1 MSSIQERKFFLQL
14 WRFMTG
20 PAIDVIQFYFEV
32 KILNNT
38 TFETF
43 LNDPNNIHQLFH
55 QYLPT
60 IPCCKCATPSL
71 ASARK
76 RGCLILQQF
85 DKLYDNSGLP
95 QPNHENM
102 TGSKIL
108 QHCLCKYSAKCSVTV
123 DELDITLFYTIVQH
137 CCPSKMNFM
146 WRKNIKDVRN
156 FLAHVA
162 NGQVKKADFEDNWK
176 SLNNATLGFA
186 GEISNKCKKMTQE
199 VILEIDNSSIEGL
212 KEKLKKSNE
221 DLIKTYLYFKKKLSK
236 SDEILKETKE
246 NQTEMRKLN
255 SKFQEVKHKVDNLES
270 IISIAIEKALEKT
283 KEQFL
288 ADDNRIITVATQV
301 DSSSWNEENTIRNL
315 SNIVKS
321 KSDKRSC
328 DTEKFHIKNVEH
340 KCIQLDLVAFPDV
353 FKNPQNLR
361 KAVKSLVHELVEAG
375 ELDTKIPG
383 KLEINLAVKT
393 PLTREKIAVVHSV
406 FNKCKSLEE
415 STETRIDVKTNSYD
429 GISLLRN

>member
-221 DLIKTYLYFKKKLSK
+221 DLIKMLDALNGIKQTTVDEYKKTVEL
-236 SDEILKETKE
+236 INNKE
-246 NQTEMRKLN
+246 R
-255 SKFQEVKHKVDNLES
+255 
-270 IISIAIEKALEKT
+270 
-283 KEQFL
+283 
-288 ADDNRIITVATQV
+288 
-301 DSSSWNEENTIRNL
+301 
-315 SNIVKS
+315 
-321 KSDKRSC
+321 
-328 DTEKFHIKNVEH
+328 
-340 KCIQLDLVAFPDV
+340 
-353 FKNPQNLR
+353 
-361 KAVKSLVHELVEAG
+361 
-375 ELDTKIPG
+375 
-383 KLEINLAVKT
+383 
-393 PLTREKIAVVHSV
+393 
-406 FNKCKSLEE
+406 
-415 STETRIDVKTNSYD
+415 
-429 GISLLRN
+429 